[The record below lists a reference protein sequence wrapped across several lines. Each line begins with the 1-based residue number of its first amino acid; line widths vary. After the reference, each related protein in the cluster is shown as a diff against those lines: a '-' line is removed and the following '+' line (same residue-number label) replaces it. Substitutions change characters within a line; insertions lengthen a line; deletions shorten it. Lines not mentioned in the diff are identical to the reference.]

1 MVADNT
7 YWIYILEC
15 DNGSY
20 YTGYTDDLVKRYRLH
35 RSGKGGAKYTRSFKP
50 VRIAR
55 CWKLSAEKGTAM
67 KIENFIKSRERKEK
81 EIIVAD
87 PGLLENLF
95 SSETGISIEINP
107 FDPEKI
113 ENEAKASDQMKRSGE
128 DSEKK

>member
-1 MVADNT
+1 MSVEKY

-50 VRIAR
+50 VRIAQ
-55 CWKLSAEKGTAM
+55 CWKLTAGKGAAM
-67 KIENFIKSRERKEK
+67 KVESYIKSRERKEK
-81 EIIVAD
+81 EKIVTN
-87 PGLLENLF
+87 PELLENLF
-95 SSETGISIEINP
+95 SSETGNTIEITP

-113 ENEAKASDQMKRSGE
+113 INDTGSIRPNEESG
-128 DSEKK
+128 